1 MKNISKKIHWP
12 NIFLK
17 KGGGEGLLL
26 PADSVETAV
35 ILSTTFIWLL
45 LFVAWAQSSSDVKI
59 GELYCVSSH
68 LTFKLNDR
76 IVTNDQDVPRRPG
89 QSNGG
94 AAPQIKIYLN

>member
-1 MKNISKKIHWP
+1 MP
-12 NIFLK
+12 
-17 KGGGEGLLL
+17 
-26 PADSVETAV
+26 AV
-35 ILSTTFIWLL
+35 ILNTTFFRLL
-45 LFVAWAQSSSDVKI
+45 VVALASSSGDVKV